1 MIKSINKSL
10 KQQKKNEP
18 HKTQIVIKEIKLLD
32 IEIKRKN

>member
-10 KQQKKNEP
+10 KKNEP